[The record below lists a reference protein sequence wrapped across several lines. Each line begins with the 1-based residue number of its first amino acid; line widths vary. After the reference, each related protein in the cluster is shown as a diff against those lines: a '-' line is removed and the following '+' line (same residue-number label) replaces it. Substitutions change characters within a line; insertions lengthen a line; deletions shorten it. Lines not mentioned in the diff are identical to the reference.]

1 MKTIPKKLR
10 RLKADEANDPLT
22 AEEGFVL
29 ARIDGNL
36 SVDDL
41 VGLTGLDTDYVQEIV
56 TKLARKGA
64 VRLETA
70 APSSQRLPEI
80 PSTPELD
87 ADGETS
93 LADFAAVLGMDPTAF
108 AASQPAAAIEAP
120 VKKERVETVVSE
132 EPAVIPVEM
141 QLIEV
146 DAAPQLIEVRD
157 DEAPLEE
164 AVPELIPLDENG
176 NPIEIPDEED
186 LATKDAD
193 KQIQATAIQ
202 ERNWRQLYESK
213 FHVLTVDQRIDH
225 ARKASG
231 PDLMALCFDADA
243 RVVAGLLENH
253 HLGLDHVRLIAFHHR
268 TGVGLEML
276 SRRQEWIR
284 DILVE
289 RRLLRN
295 PQIGE
300 LVLGRVMASKR
311 LHPTYKICIDR
322 EVPDLTRQRSRTH
335 LRQKWGKAAS
345 EERSDLLIRTEGR
358 CLIIMT
364 GCTFDSK
371 TTSILC
377 GRPINSMIFIHCLAK
392 FAATPPAL
400 LAHLYKQPFVR
411 KNPPIRKLLLQHPN
425 MPGEVKRNI

>member
-1 MKTIPKKLR
+1 M
-10 RLKADEANDPLT
+10 KADEEKDPLT

-29 ARIDGNL
+29 TRIDGNL

-64 VRLETA
+64 VRLEMA
-70 APSSQRLPEI
+70 APSSQRLPDI
-80 PSTPELD
+80 GSTPDLGN
-87 ADGETS
+87 DGETS
-93 LADFAAVLGMDPTAF
+93 LADFAAALGMDPTAF
-108 AASQPAAAIEAP
+108 AAANPAAAAVEK
-120 VKKERVETVVSE
+120 VVQRERVETLVTDD
-132 EPAVIPVEM
+132 PAAIPLEM

-157 DEAPLEE
+157 ELEE
-164 AVPELIPLDENG
+164 VPEEGLPALIPLDENG
-176 NPIEIPDEED
+176 NPIEAPDESD
-186 LATKDAD
+186 TATKEAD
-193 KQIQATAIQ
+193 NEIQATAVQ
-202 ERNWRQLYESK
+202 ERNWRQLYEHK
-213 FHVLTVDQRIDH
+213 FHKMTVDLRIDQ

-231 PDLMALCFDADA
+231 ADLMALCFDADA
-243 RVVAGLLENH
+243 RVVAGLLENS

-284 DILVE
+284 DIQVE

-300 LVLGRVMASKR
+300 LVLGRIMASKR
-311 LHPTYKICIDR
+311 IHPTYKICIDR
-322 EVPDLTRQRSRTH
+322 EVPDLTRAKSRGH
-335 LRQKWGKAAS
+335 LKQKWSKATS

-358 CLIIMT
+358 CLIIMI

-371 TTSILC
+371 TTAILC
-377 GRPINSMIFIHCLAK
+377 GRPINSMIFIQTLAK
-392 FAATPPAL
+392 FPATPPAL
-400 LAHLYKQPFVR
+400 LAHLYKQNFVR

-425 MPGEVKRNI
+425 MPGDVKRNI